1 MANINNPA
9 EIFVTDNFDFT
20 QKWTSGIDYNQ
31 FNAGE
36 LDLSELNIEID
47 ISNID
52 QYPNEE
58 YALLRKNGL
67 GTSDSSIVL
76 GVNPYKTRSDLIA
89 EKCRDYLTEE
99 ELEVGDK
106 SAVRK
111 GRDLEPMIIYKHSQI
126 MDRHVIKPIDM
137 YRHKDY
143 PHIKFNFDGVLDK
156 LYNDDGTYQYIPDEI
171 KVVTIYG
178 MKHYQFDKAFF
189 REHKGF
195 GIIPPHYE
203 EENINIEGKANMY
216 GIPPYYYTQL
226 QQQIF
231 GLNAPYGFLTVLN
244 EKNWEINSFF
254 VWRDQKVI
262 NQLIIEDSKTWSI
275 IENKRPAGFNLGVEI
290 R

>member
-1 MANINNPA
+1 MNP
-9 EIFVTDNFDFT
+9 ENIFVRDDFDFT

-36 LDLSELNIEID
+36 LDLSELDIEID
-47 ISNID
+47 IKNID
-52 QYPNEE
+52 QYPNQE

-76 GVNPYKTRSDLIA
+76 GVNPYNSRGDLIA
-89 EKCRDYLTEE
+89 EKCRDYLTED
-99 ELEVGDK
+99 ELAVGDK

-156 LYNDDGTYQYIPDEI
+156 LYNEDGTYQYIPDEI

-189 REHKGF
+189 REHRGF

-203 EENINIEGKANMY
+203 EENISIEGKAGMY

-262 NQLIIEDSKTWSI
+262 NQLIIEDCKLWNI
-275 IENKRPAGFNLGVEI
+275 IEERRPANFDLGVKI
-290 R
+290 RK

>member
-1 MANINNPA
+1 MNP
-9 EIFVTDNFDFT
+9 EDIFVRDDFDFT

-31 FNAGE
+31 FNAGK
-36 LDLSELNIEID
+36 LDLSELDIVID
-47 ISNID
+47 IENID
-52 QYPNEE
+52 QYPNQE

-76 GVNPYKTRSDLIA
+76 GVNPYKSRSDLIA

-99 ELEVGDK
+99 ELAVGDK

-126 MDRHVIKPIDM
+126 MDRHIIKPIDM

-189 REHKGF
+189 REHQGF
-195 GIIPPHYE
+195 SIIPPHYE
-203 EENINIEGKANMY
+203 EENISLEGKAALY

-262 NQLIIEDSKTWSI
+262 NQLIIEDSKVWDL
-275 IENKRPAGFNLGVEI
+275 IEKKRPADFDLGVTI

>member
-1 MANINNPA
+1 MTNP
-9 EIFVTDNFDFT
+9 EDIFVRDDFDFT

-36 LDLSELNIEID
+36 LDLSELDIEID
-47 ISNID
+47 IKNID
-52 QYPNEE
+52 QYPNQE

-76 GVNPYKTRSDLIA
+76 GVNPYKTRSDLIT
-89 EKCRDYLTEE
+89 EKCRNYLTDE
-99 ELEVGDK
+99 ELAVGDK

-126 MDRHVIKPIDM
+126 MDRHIIKPIDM
-137 YRHKDY
+137 YRHKEY

-195 GIIPPHYE
+195 SIIPPHYE
-203 EENINIEGKANMY
+203 KENISIEGKAGLY

-262 NQLIIEDSKTWSI
+262 NQLIIEDSKVWDM
-275 IENKRPAGFNLGVEI
+275 IEKKRPAGFDLGVKI

>member
-31 FNAGE
+31 FNAGKLDLNE
-36 LDLSELNIEID
+36 LDIEID
-47 ISNID
+47 IENID

-76 GVNPYKTRSDLIA
+76 GVNPYKTRNDLIA

-126 MDRHVIKPIDM
+126 MNRHIIKPIDM

-156 LYNDDGTYQYIPDEI
+156 LYNNDGTYQYIPDEI

-203 EENINIEGKANMY
+203 EENVNIEGKANMY

>member
-31 FNAGE
+31 FNAGK
-36 LDLSELNIEID
+36 LDLSELDIEID
-47 ISNID
+47 IENID

-137 YRHKDY
+137 YRHKNY

-195 GIIPPHYE
+195 SIIPPHYE
-203 EENINIEGKANMY
+203 EENVNIEGKANMY